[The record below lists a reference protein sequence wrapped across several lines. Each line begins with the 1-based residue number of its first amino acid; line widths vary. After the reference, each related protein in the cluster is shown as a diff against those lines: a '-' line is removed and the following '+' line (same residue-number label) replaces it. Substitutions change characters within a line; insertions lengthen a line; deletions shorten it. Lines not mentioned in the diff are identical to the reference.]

1 MKKHLFD
8 VYVEQI
14 KKYLFKKTGLFQF
27 TNFLERSIKNWPIS
41 RTGYQFQGE
50 FQHGNKKVAYF
61 QIGVSTLGEIF
72 FRTGCQ
78 FGVPGGTYPSK
89 KIPNCPPPPLP
100 YAVSP
105 QRTQNLVWLAYRTRN
120 IHADNVSLFQAL
132 TILYSSRHIF
142 ILIHQ
147 PLFVQKVGNAGTGY
161 VSIQWLM
168 QLVFITVLWEFLG
181 GDVPQ
186 GPWNP

>member
-1 MKKHLFD
+1 M
-8 VYVEQI
+8 
-14 KKYLFKKTGLFQF
+14 GP
-27 TNFLERSIKNWPIS
+27 FLERGISFRANSSTGIKKWPIS
-41 RTGYQFQGE
+41 RSGYQLQGKFFLE
-50 FQHGNKKVAYF
+50 RGANLESQAAHTQAKK
-61 QIGVSTLGEIF
+61 
-72 FRTGCQ
+72 
-78 FGVPGGTYPSK
+78 YP
-89 KIPNCPPPPLP
+89 IAPPPLP

-120 IHADNVSLFQAL
+120 IHADNVSLFHAL